1 MTHFL
6 ITDENPTG
14 YRLEDILGLIR
25 NDIIKRA
32 TKIMED
38 QKPEA
43 RHVLDNNIK
52 ILGLVSQAIALAE
65 DSTRVL
71 AKSLGPARPG
81 QPRIGKR

>member
-6 ITDENPTG
+6 VTDENPTG

-25 NDIIKRA
+25 NDVIKRA

-38 QKPEA
+38 GKPEA

-52 ILGLVSQAIALAE
+52 ILGLISQAIALAE

-71 AKSLGPARPG
+71 ARHLGSSVPG
-81 QPRIGKR
+81 KPRIGKS